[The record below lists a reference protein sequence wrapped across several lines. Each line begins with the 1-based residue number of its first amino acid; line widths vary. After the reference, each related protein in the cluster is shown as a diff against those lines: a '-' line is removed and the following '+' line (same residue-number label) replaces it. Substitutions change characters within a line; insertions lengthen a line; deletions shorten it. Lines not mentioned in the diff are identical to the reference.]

1 MLKQT
6 RETTCLK
13 TRETGEQVE
22 TLEYK
27 ELKVRSLEFSRFE
40 QTEEESGKKNK
51 DYPNQGT
58 KEMQNKEN
66 GYIKT
71 PKN

>member
-40 QTEEESGKKNK
+40 QTEEESGKKK
-51 DYPNQGT
+51 
-58 KEMQNKEN
+58 K
-66 GYIKT
+66 
-71 PKN
+71 